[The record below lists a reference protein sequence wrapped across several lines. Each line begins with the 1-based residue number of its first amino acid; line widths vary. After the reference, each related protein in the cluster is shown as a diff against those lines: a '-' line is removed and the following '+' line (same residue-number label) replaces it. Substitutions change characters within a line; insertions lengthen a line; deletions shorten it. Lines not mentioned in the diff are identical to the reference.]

1 MMIDLLSDPK
11 LWLLVLLLS
20 TWGSLARLPNYYAGQ
35 RGKDK
40 IETLYPRI
48 KPETWERLLGYYEH
62 LGPIP
67 LLVSSIPLI
76 GSVLTITAGMA
87 GIGRNSFLFW
97 VSVSKIIRNWLL
109 VFIISGL
116 L

>member
-1 MMIDLLSDPK
+1 MLDLLSDPK
-11 LWLLVLLLS
+11 LWLFVLVLS
-20 TWGSLARLPNYYAGQ
+20 VWGSLARLPNYYLGQ

-48 KPETWERLLGYYEH
+48 KPETWERVLGYYEH

-67 LLVSSIPLI
+67 LLLSSIPIMGTL
-76 GSVLTITAGMA
+76 LTITAGMA
-87 GIGRNSFLFW
+87 GITRNSFLFW
-97 VSVSKIIRNWLL
+97 VSVSKIIRNWIL

-116 L
+116 I

>member
-1 MMIDLLSDPK
+1 MIDLLSDPK

-20 TWGSLARLPNYYAGQ
+20 IWGSLARLPNYYLGQ
-35 RGKDK
+35 RGKEK

-48 KPETWERLLGYYEH
+48 KPETWERVLGYYER

-76 GSVLTITAGMA
+76 GSVLTIAAGMA

-97 VSVSKIIRNWLL
+97 VSVSKIIRNWIL
-109 VFIISGL
+109 VFLISGL